1 MKLSRTLKM
10 HRTSILFA
18 LPYLLL
24 FAVFTVLPVVMSLI
38 LSFTRYDIL
47 NPPEFAGV
55 SNYLRL
61 FLEDEVFLIAVR
73 NTLLFAIITGP
84 VGYLACLL
92 VAWMINEF
100 PPKLRAVLTLIF
112 YAPSISGAVYVVW
125 SIIFSSD
132 AYGIANYFLTT
143 LGLIDE
149 PVLWLQD
156 PTYMLGVIILVQIWL
171 SLGTSFLTFIAGL
184 QGVDVSLY
192 EAGAMDGIR
201 NRWQELWYITLP
213 SIRPQLM
220 FGAVMQIT
228 AAFAA
233 SDICMNL
240 AGFPSVDYAAHTI
253 VIHMMDYGT
262 TRFELGIACAIA
274 TILFLL
280 TFGTNLLVRKLPRR
294 VGN

>member
-38 LSFTRYDIL
+38 LIFTRYDIL

-280 TFGTNLLVRKLPRR
+280 TFGTNLLVRKLLRR

>member
-73 NTLLFAIITGP
+73 NTLLFASITGP

-228 AAFAA
+228 QSFAVA
-233 SDICMNL
+233 DISINL
-240 AGFPSVDYAAHTI
+240 AGNPSVNYAGATI
-253 VIHMMDYGT
+253 VTHLLDYGS
-262 TRFELGIACAIA
+262 TRMEMGYACAIA

-280 TFGTNLLVRKLPRR
+280 MVGTNKLVQRVLRR
-294 VGN
+294 VGE

>member
-84 VGYLACLL
+84 EGYLACLL

-280 TFGTNLLVRKLPRR
+280 TFGTNLLVRKLLRR

>member
-171 SLGTSFLTFIAGL
+171 SLGTSFLTFI
-184 QGVDVSLY
+184 
-192 EAGAMDGIR
+192 
-201 NRWQELWYITLP
+201 
-213 SIRPQLM
+213 
-220 FGAVMQIT
+220 
-228 AAFAA
+228 
-233 SDICMNL
+233 
-240 AGFPSVDYAAHTI
+240 I
-253 VIHMMDYGT
+253 VGKEIIYT
-262 TRFELGIACAIA
+262 VQ
-274 TILFLL
+274 
-280 TFGTNLLVRKLPRR
+280 VRI
-294 VGN
+294 NCIFI

>member
-156 PTYMLGVIILVQIWL
+156 PTYMLGVIILGQIWL

-280 TFGTNLLVRKLPRR
+280 TFGTNLLVRKLLRR

>member
-280 TFGTNLLVRKLPRR
+280 TFGTNRKLLRR

>member
-143 LGLIDE
+143 LGIIDE

-280 TFGTNLLVRKLPRR
+280 TFGTNLLVRKLLRR

>member
-125 SIIFSSD
+125 SIVFSSD

-280 TFGTNLLVRKLPRR
+280 TFGTNLLVRKLLRR

>member
-1 MKLSRTLKM
+1 MNRSNGWKR

-24 FAVFTVLPVVMSLI
+24 FAVFTILPVLMSI
-38 LSFTRYDIL
+38 ALSFTHYDLL
-47 NPPEFAGV
+47 NPPEFVGIG
-55 SNYLRL
+55 NYLRL
-61 FLEDEVFLIAVR
+61 FLEDEVFMTAVR
-73 NTLLFAIITGP
+73 NTLLFAVITGP

-132 AYGIANYFLTT
+132 AYGIANYLLTSMAI
-143 LGLIDE
+143 IDE
-149 PVLWLQD
+149 PILWLQD
-156 PTYMLGVIILVQIWL
+156 PKYMLGVIILVQIWL

-184 QGVDVSLY
+184 QGVDTSLY

-220 FGAVMQIT
+220 FGAVLQIT

-233 SDICMNL
+233 SDICINL

-262 TRFELGIACAIA
+262 TRFELGTACAIA

-280 TFGTNLLVRKLPRR
+280 TFGTNLLVRRFLRR
-294 VGN
+294 VGK

>member
-132 AYGIANYFLTT
+132 AYGLANYFLTT

-280 TFGTNLLVRKLPRR
+280 TFGTNLLVRKLLRR

>member
-38 LSFTRYDIL
+38 LSYTRYDIL

-280 TFGTNLLVRKLPRR
+280 TFGTNLLVRKLLRR

>member
-184 QGVDVSLY
+184 QGVDISLY

-280 TFGTNLLVRKLPRR
+280 TFGTNLLVRKLLRR

>member
-1 MKLSRTLKM
+1 MRM
-10 HRTSILFA
+10 
-18 LPYLLL
+18 
-24 FAVFTVLPVVMSLI
+24 
-38 LSFTRYDIL
+38 
-47 NPPEFAGV
+47 
-55 SNYLRL
+55 
-61 FLEDEVFLIAVR
+61 FLDDDVFLIALK
-73 NTLLFAIITGP
+73 NTLIFALVTGP
-84 VGYLACLL
+84 ISYFMCFFF
-92 VAWMINEF
+92 AWLINELK
-100 PPKLRAVLTLIF
+100 PALRAVATLVF
-112 YAPSISGAVYVVW
+112 YAPVLSGSVFTVW
-125 SIIFSSD
+125 QFILSPDRYGMLNGFLINLGIMQTPVSWLLDTRYIMTSLII
-132 AYGIANYFLTT
+132 
-143 LGLIDE
+143 
-149 PVLWLQD
+149 VQLW
-156 PTYMLGVIILVQIWL
+156 M
-171 SLGTSFLTFIAGL
+171 SLGTGFLAFIAGL

-280 TFGTNLLVRKLPRR
+280 TFGTNLLVRKLLRR

>member
-262 TRFELGIACAIA
+262 TRF
-274 TILFLL
+274 
-280 TFGTNLLVRKLPRR
+280 
-294 VGN
+294 

>member
-73 NTLLFAIITGP
+73 NTLLFAIIAGP

-280 TFGTNLLVRKLPRR
+280 TFGTNLLVRKLLRR